1 MPMQASKTGL
11 MQSVTRGPTPR
22 PPRIVVYGTPGVGK
36 STFAASAPS
45 PVFIQTEDGL
55 GKIDC
60 AKFPLCKSLADVT
73 AQLVAVRDE
82 PHEFQTLVLDSAD
95 WTERLIHDKVCK
107 DFGARSIE
115 KADGGYGKGYTYALT
130 EWRQIVQ
137 LLDEIRDKRD
147 MMILIVAHSKTEKFE
162 DPEMGTYDR
171 WSPRLHKSANALFYD
186 WADAIL
192 FASSQFTVTSDGKA
206 KAVGADGGRRV
217 LRAIGGPAVVAK
229 NRYSLPAELPLQR
242 ENGWQ
247 VLSEAIF
254 K

>member
-1 MPMQASKTGL
+1 MAQRQRQRVRRVVGPRDAPEPE
-11 MQSVTRGPTPR
+11 QS
-22 PPRIVVYGTPGVGK
+22 PGHVHNLPFFRL
-36 STFAASAPS
+36 S
-45 PVFIQTEDGL
+45 
-55 GKIDC
+55 
-60 AKFPLCKSLADVT
+60 
-73 AQLVAVRDE
+73 VANDR
-82 PHEFQTLVLDSAD
+82 
-95 WTERLIHDKVCK
+95 
-107 DFGARSIE
+107 
-115 KADGGYGKGYTYALT
+115 
-130 EWRQIVQ
+130 
-137 LLDEIRDKRD
+137 LLDLR
-147 MMILIVAHSKTEKFE
+147 
-162 DPEMGTYDR
+162 YDR